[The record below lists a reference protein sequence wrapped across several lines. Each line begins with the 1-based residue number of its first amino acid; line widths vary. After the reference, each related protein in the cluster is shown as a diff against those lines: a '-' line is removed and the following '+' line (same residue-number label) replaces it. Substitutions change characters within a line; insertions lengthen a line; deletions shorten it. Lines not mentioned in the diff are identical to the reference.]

1 MLPRDMRLKWI
12 EVGPRIFERA
22 DFKIMMKYSNCVN
35 YHVMGFGRSL
45 PPCIRGQCCGVYGLG
60 AAHGCICYTRLMSA
74 QKQPI
79 AGSIVILDFGGQY
92 AHLIAS
98 RIRRF
103 GFKAYILPS
112 ETKASALKNV
122 AGIILSGG
130 PQSVYEAG
138 SPQADT
144 AILELGI
151 PVLGLCYG
159 HQWLAH
165 ALGGKVAPGTVKEYG
180 LTDIEQLSG
189 NGLFAGLPQQFTVW
203 MSHGDEVK
211 ELPAGFMKVASSKN
225 CMNAAMMNENKK
237 IFGIQFHIEVTHT
250 QHGMEIL
257 RKFVDLCSPEAWSIE
272 SYAAHVGEEILK
284 EVGSRKVFMLV
295 SGGVDSTVAF
305 TLLNTV
311 LGKDRVQGL
320 LVDTGLMRKGEVA
333 AIQKAFEPLGIK
345 NLQIE
350 DASQKFFAALKDVYE
365 PEAKRAIIG
374 KTFLDVQR
382 EVSERM
388 GLRIEDGWMLGQGT
402 IYPDTIETGG
412 TKNSDKI
419 KTHHN
424 RIEMVQKMIEEG
436 LVIEPLKELYK
447 DEVRQLGEE
456 LGLPHELVWRHPF
469 PGPGLGVRILCASV
483 PTPIPSPSPERGR
496 ETPDRVV
503 LPVRSVGV
511 QGDGRTYRHALSL
524 FANDHSG
531 PDDSHYALA
540 SSIPNGSKDIN
551 RVLFC
556 LSHPKP
562 FEISFTPTYITKDS
576 ADLLREADAIVT
588 DAIREANLY
597 EKIWQFPVVLLPLGA
612 KKGGRSI
619 ILRPIESTDAMTA
632 AAYRLPKEVL
642 QTMTASILKLKGIDA
657 VFLDLT
663 NKPPATIEWE

>member
-1 MLPRDMRLKWI
+1 MISR
-12 EVGPRIFERA
+12 
-22 DFKIMMKYSNCVN
+22 
-35 YHVMGFGRSL
+35 
-45 PPCIRGQCCGVYGLG
+45 
-60 AAHGCICYTRLMSA
+60 
-74 QKQPI
+74 
-79 AGSIVILDFGGQY
+79 SIVILDFGGQY

-103 GFKAYILPS
+103 GFKAYILPAD
-112 ETKASALKNV
+112 TKAQVLRNV

-138 SPQADT
+138 SPQADP
-144 AILELGI
+144 AILDLDI

-159 HQWLAH
+159 HQWLAQ
-165 ALGGKVAPGTVKEYG
+165 ALGGTVAPGAVKEYG
-180 LTDIEQLSG
+180 PVMLTRVQSAKVGTYESA
-189 NGLFAGLPQQFTVW
+189 LFEGLPKAFTVW

-211 ELPAGFMKVASSKN
+211 TLPAGFMTIASTEH
-225 CMNAAMMNENKK
+225 CANAAMANASKK
-237 IFGIQFHIEVTHT
+237 IFGIQCHIEVVHT
-250 QHGMEIL
+250 EHGMEIL
-257 RKFVDLCSPEAWSIE
+257 RRFVDLCSPESWSIE

-305 TLLNTV
+305 TLLNQV

-333 AIQKAFEPLGIK
+333 QILKAFEPLGIR
-345 NLQIE
+345 NLQVE
-350 DASQKFFAALKDVYE
+350 DASEKFFAALNGIYD
-365 PEAKRAIIG
+365 PEAKRAVIG

-424 RIEMVQKMIEEG
+424 RVELVQKMIEEG

-447 DEVRQLGEE
+447 DEVRKLGEE
-456 LGLPHELVWRHPF
+456 LGLPHDLVWRHPF

-483 PTPIPSPSPERGR
+483 PAALPEAITQEQGGDTK
-496 ETPDRVV
+496 EQMV

-511 QGDGRTYRHALSL
+511 QGDGRTYRHALAL
-524 FANDHSG
+524 FHKDHAA
-531 PDDSHYALA
+531 PTEEHYALA
-540 SSIPNGSKDIN
+540 SSIPNGSRTIN

-556 LSHPKP
+556 LSHGAS
-562 FEISFTPTYITKDS
+562 FHIAFTPTFITATC
-576 ADLLREADAIVT
+576 ADLLQEADAIVM
-588 DAIREANLY
+588 DAVRKAGLY
-597 EKIWQFPVVLLPLGA
+597 EHIWQFPVVLAPFGT
-612 KKGGRSI
+612 KEGGRSI

-632 AAYRLPKEVL
+632 AAYRLPREVL
-642 QTMTASILKLKGIDA
+642 ENITQSILTLKGIDA

-663 NKPPATIEWE
+663 NKPPGTIEWE